1 MLRSTML
8 WLALSAAVVALVPA
22 VFWLAQDRLIFF
34 PQPVASTQ
42 HLPPHAEPL
51 AMRAPDG
58 TMLHGW
64 IVPAA
69 ARPST
74 AVIYF
79 GGNGEEVS
87 WALAD
92 GRWPRDVTLVALN
105 YRGYGT
111 SEGRPSADALK
122 ADGLALFDLVATRD
136 GVDRARIAV
145 FGRSLGTA
153 VAAHVAAHR
162 PVERAI
168 LVSPYDSLAAVGQ
181 GHYPFLPVSWLLR
194 HRFAPIDDAARIRA
208 PLLTIVAPADTIIPV
223 AHSRALYDAWSGPRE
238 WVEVTGADHNTLGAT
253 RELWD
258 AVRAFLALAPG

>member
-1 MLRSTML
+1 MI
-8 WLALSAAVVALVPA
+8 WLAVAAAAVVIGVPA
-22 VFWLAQDRLIFF
+22 AFWLGQEKLIFF
-34 PQPVASTQ
+34 PQPVASTS
-42 HLPPHAEPL
+42 HLPAHASPL

-69 ARPST
+69 TTPAP
-74 AVIYF
+74 AVVYF

-92 GRWPRDVTLVALN
+92 GRWPRDVTLIGLN
-105 YRGYGT
+105 YRGYGA
-111 SEGRPSADALK
+111 SEGKPSADHLK
-122 ADGLALFDLVATRD
+122 ADGLALFDLVAARGD
-136 GVDRARIAV
+136 VERARIAV

-153 VAAHVAAHR
+153 IATYVAAER

-181 GHYPFLPVSWLLR
+181 GHYPFLPVSLLLR
-194 HRFAPIDDAARIRA
+194 HRLAPLDDAPRARA
-208 PLLTIVAPADTIIPV
+208 PLLAIVAPADAIIPA
-223 AHSRALYDAWSGPRE
+223 AHSRTLFDAWAGPKQ
-238 WVEVTGADHNTLGAT
+238 WVEVGNADHNTLGAT

-258 AVRAFLALAPG
+258 AVRAFLSR